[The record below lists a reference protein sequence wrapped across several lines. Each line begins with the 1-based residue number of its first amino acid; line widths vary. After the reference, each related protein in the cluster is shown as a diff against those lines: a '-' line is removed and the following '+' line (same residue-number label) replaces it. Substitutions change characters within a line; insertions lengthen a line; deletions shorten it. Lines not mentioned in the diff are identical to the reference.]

1 MRPKQRHPVTKTKL
15 PRVFQT
21 CLLALLFLSSGPA
34 TRADPK
40 IQETGKG
47 EGGGEGPSLRA
58 SVAVDSLG
66 KVSSTLRFE
75 GAPGLAILGLDID
88 GDGATLRGALRCG
101 PLVCGPGRLAGP
113 ASFLSAPLS
122 PSAISLGGDS
132 FKVDSGLAS
141 SLSLL
146 ALDLGPVTAFALC
159 RDGGKGFIAEA
170 AGLAGGEAA
179 AGAAGFSLAPQPI
192 AGDSGCATGLVACV
206 KAGGGD
212 LAFMAAASRSGPPG
226 SDGAWRLES
235 APDPGGLGLVA
246 GLACEARG
254 QGWRSTVGLAY
265 SWGPLRGGAAAARF
279 AGSAILGSL
288 RLSLQAGYAAARF
301 RDCLGEGEDAGAAM
315 ALGCGLP
322 LWSGASIRASF
333 RLECPSLDG
342 TWPVGVALR
351 DLIGRSASL
360 ALSTEA
366 GGAGPGAGVLLLR
379 SGLSFGVDGDGKAF
393 LSPDLGLS
401 GKAGTQSFGL
411 GLSGRWVQAPGET
424 RASPSLKATLKTATV
439 SSAPFSLEAGHCVS
453 WEDGATPTL
462 DASLGF
468 SLAAFGDGRISFVA
482 EWRKLRLC
490 IAGPGEEAQAP
501 GFSLRYSLKH

>member
-1 MRPKQRHPVTKTKL
+1 MKAQL
-15 PRVFQT
+15 PRVFRA
-21 CLLALLFLSSGPA
+21 CFLALLFLSSGPA
-34 TRADPK
+34 VQADPK
-40 IQETGKG
+40 ILEAGKG
-47 EGGGEGPSLRA
+47 EGLGEGPSLHA
-58 SVAVDSLG
+58 SVAVDSRG

-75 GAPGLAILGLDID
+75 GSPGLAILGLDID
-88 GDGATLRGALRCG
+88 GDGATLRGALRYG

-122 PSAISLGGDS
+122 PSTIPLGCDS
-132 FKVDSGLAS
+132 FKVDSGLSS

-179 AGAAGFSLAPQPI
+179 AGAAGFSLAPRPI
-192 AGDSGCATGLVACV
+192 AGDSGCATGLVARV

-226 SDGAWRLES
+226 SDGAWRLE
-235 APDPGGLGLVA
+235 AGPDPGGLGLVA

-254 QGWRSTVGLAY
+254 QDWRSTVGLSY
-265 SWGPLRGGAAAARF
+265 SWGPLRGGGAAARF
-279 AGSAILGSL
+279 AGSAILGPL
-288 RLSLQAGYAAARF
+288 RLSIQAGYAAARF
-301 RDCLGEGEDAGAAM
+301 RDCVGEREDAGAAIS
-315 ALGCGLP
+315 LGWGLP

-333 RLECPSLDG
+333 RLECPSLDDP
-342 TWPVGVALR
+342 WPVGVALR
-351 DLIGRSASL
+351 DLIGRSASI
-360 ALSTEA
+360 ALSA
-366 GGAGPGAGVLLLR
+366 QARGAASGSGVLRLG
-379 SGLSFGVDGDGKAF
+379 SGLSFGIDGEGKAF

-401 GKAGTQSFGL
+401 GKAGTRSFSL
-411 GLSGRWVQAPGET
+411 GLSGRWVQAPGEA
-424 RASPSLKATLKTATV
+424 RASPSLKAMLKTATA

-453 WEDGATPTL
+453 WEEGATPTL

-468 SLAAFGDGRISFVA
+468 SLPAMGDGRISFVA

-490 IAGPGEEAQAP
+490 IAGPGEEAQSP
-501 GFSLRYSLKH
+501 GFSLRYSLTQ